1 MASDLNTI
9 LKKYLA
15 NLGKNEEA
23 AVELTRNIR
32 NWVVQNGEIVKER
45 IETQIDETAVRMGF
59 AKTSEIENLN
69 NRIAELESRLKNVSA
84 GTKVPSSKSKKSA
97 VKKSASSRKVS
108 KLPKTSAAVKV
119 SKKKKVSK

>member
-1 MASDLNTI
+1 MASDLNSI

-69 NRIAELESRLKNVSA
+69 NRIAELESRLKNVSV

-97 VKKSASSRKVS
+97 VKKSAASKKVN

-119 SKKKKVSK
+119 SKKKVSK

>member
-32 NWVVQNGEIVKER
+32 NWIVQNGEIVKER
-45 IETQIDETAVRMGF
+45 IETQVDETAVRMGF

-69 NRIAELESRLKNVSA
+69 NRIAELESRLKNVSV

-97 VKKSASSRKVS
+97 VKKSAASKKVN

-119 SKKKKVSK
+119 SKKKVSK

>member
-84 GTKVPSSKSKKSA
+84 GTKIPSRKSKKSA
-97 VKKSASSRKVS
+97 VKKSASSKKVN
-108 KLPKTSAAVKV
+108 KLPKTSAAAKI
-119 SKKKKVSK
+119 SKKKVSK

>member
-84 GTKVPSSKSKKSA
+84 GTKIPSSKSKKSA
-97 VKKSASSRKVS
+97 VKKSASSKKVN
-108 KLPKTSAAVKV
+108 KLPKTSAATKV
-119 SKKKKVSK
+119 SKKKVSK

>member
-1 MASDLNTI
+1 MAFDLNTI

-84 GTKVPSSKSKKSA
+84 GTKVPSSKSKKSD
-97 VKKSASSRKVS
+97 VKKSASSKKVS
-108 KLPKTSAAVKV
+108 KLPKTSAAVKT
-119 SKKKKVSK
+119 SKKKVSK

>member
-9 LKKYLA
+9 LKKFLA

-32 NWVVQNGEIVKER
+32 NWIVQNGEIVKER
-45 IETQIDETAVRMGF
+45 IETQVDETAVRMGF

-69 NRIAELESRLKNVSA
+69 NRIAELESRLKNASA
-84 GTKVPSSKSKKSA
+84 GMKVPSSNSKKST
-97 VKKSASSRKVS
+97 VKKSASSKKVS

-119 SKKKKVSK
+119 SKKKVSK

>member
-23 AVELTRNIR
+23 AVELTRSIR

-97 VKKSASSRKVS
+97 VKKSASSKKVS

-119 SKKKKVSK
+119 SKKKVSK

>member
-84 GTKVPSSKSKKSA
+84 GTKIPSSKSKKSA
-97 VKKSASSRKVS
+97 VKKSASSKKVN
-108 KLPKTSAAVKV
+108 KLTKTSAATKV
-119 SKKKKVSK
+119 SKKKVSK

>member
-69 NRIAELESRLKNVSA
+69 NRIADLESRLKNVSV

-97 VKKSASSRKVS
+97 VKKSAASKKVN

-119 SKKKKVSK
+119 SKKKVSK

>member
-45 IETQIDETAVRMGF
+45 METQIDETAVRMGF

-69 NRIAELESRLKNVSA
+69 NRIAELESRLKNVST
-84 GTKVPSSKSKKSA
+84 GTKVPSSKAKKSA
-97 VKKSASSRKVS
+97 VKKSASSKKVN
-108 KLPKTSAAVKV
+108 KLAKTSAAVKI
-119 SKKKKVSK
+119 SKKKVSK

>member
-69 NRIAELESRLKNVSA
+69 NRIAELESRLKNASA
-84 GTKVPSSKSKKSA
+84 GMKVPSSKSKKSD
-97 VKKSASSRKVS
+97 VKKSASSKKVS
-108 KLPKTSAAVKV
+108 KLPKTSAAVKTSKKRV
-119 SKKKKVSK
+119 SK

>member
-45 IETQIDETAVRMGF
+45 IENQIDETAVRMGF

-69 NRIAELESRLKNVSA
+69 NRIAELESRLKNVST
-84 GTKVPSSKSKKSA
+84 GTKVPSSKAKKSA
-97 VKKSASSRKVS
+97 VKKSASS
-108 KLPKTSAAVKV
+108 
-119 SKKKKVSK
+119 KKVNK

>member
-23 AVELTRNIR
+23 AVELTRSIR

-69 NRIAELESRLKNVSA
+69 NRIADLESRLKNVSA
-84 GTKVPSSKSKKSA
+84 GTKVPSSKSKKSD
-97 VKKSASSRKVS
+97 VKKSASSKKVS
-108 KLPKTSAAVKV
+108 KLPKTSAAVKT
-119 SKKKKVSK
+119 SKKKVSK

>member
-23 AVELTRNIR
+23 AIELTRNIR

-45 IETQIDETAVRMGF
+45 IENQIDETAVRMGF

-69 NRIAELESRLKNVSA
+69 NRIAELESRLKNVTT
-84 GTKVPSSKSKKSA
+84 GTKVPSSKAKKSA
-97 VKKSASSRKVS
+97 VKKSASSKKVN
-108 KLPKTSAAVKV
+108 KLAKTSAAVKI
-119 SKKKKVSK
+119 SKKKVSK

>member
-1 MASDLNTI
+1 MAGSNRTCTSF
-9 LKKYLA
+9 A

-23 AVELTRNIR
+23 AVELTRSIR

-84 GTKVPSSKSKKSA
+84 GTKVPSSKSKKSD
-97 VKKSASSRKVS
+97 VKKSASSKKVS

>member
-23 AVELTRNIR
+23 AVELTRSIR

-69 NRIAELESRLKNVSA
+69 NRIAELESRLKNASA
-84 GTKVPSSKSKKSA
+84 GMKVPSSKSKKSD
-97 VKKSASSRKVS
+97 VKKSASSKKVS

-119 SKKKKVSK
+119 SKKKVSK

>member
-97 VKKSASSRKVS
+97 VKKSASSKKVS

-119 SKKKKVSK
+119 SKKKVSK

>member
-69 NRIAELESRLKNVSA
+69 NRIAELESRLKNVSV

-97 VKKSASSRKVS
+97 VKKSAASKKVN

-119 SKKKKVSK
+119 SKKKVSK